1 MLRKPPNSVYNMP
14 MELREEL
21 IESKEA
27 FSGRLVK
34 LRVDRVRL
42 PNGKESTREIV
53 VHRGAVAVVPLL
65 DSDTIV
71 MVRQFRQAAGE
82 TLLEIP
88 AGTLDPNEPPEICAS
103 RELSEEIGYIPGKLT
118 LMFRSFLAPGYSS
131 EMLHTFLA
139 QDLTPAKSEHDEDE
153 FIEIVHV
160 KMREAVELIG
170 AGEIKD
176 AKSICGI
183 MMTHH
188 LLGHGDC
195 KL

>member
-1 MLRKPPNSVYNMP
+1 MG

-21 IESKEA
+21 IESTEA

-42 PNGKESTREIV
+42 PDGKETTREVV

-82 TLLEIP
+82 ALLEIP
-88 AGTLDPNEPPEICAS
+88 AGTLDPNESPEVCAA
-103 RELSEEIGYIPGKLT
+103 RELAEEIGYHPGNLA
-118 LMFRSFLAPGYSS
+118 LLFRSYLAPGYST

-139 QDLTPAKSEHDEDE
+139 QDLSAAKAEHDADE
-153 FIEIVHV
+153 FLEVV
-160 KMREAVELIG
+160 EVPMRDAIDLIRS
-170 AGEIKD
+170 GEIKD
-176 AKSICGI
+176 AKTICGV

-195 KL
+195 RL